1 MWQEEQR
8 AVVPSCLSPA
18 SSFLLTKEQLEM
30 GGTRTSRCPEQVH
43 RRKRLCLGSFSR
55 DHQLGLV
62 LRSMWDI
69 EIPDC
74 P

>member
-1 MWQEEQR
+1 MLWFHTM
-8 AVVPSCLSPA
+8 PCILPA

-30 GGTRTSRCPEQVH
+30 GGTCVSRCPEQVH
-43 RRKRLCLGSFSR
+43 RTEEALCLGFSSW

-62 LRSMWDI
+62 RRSRWDI
-69 EIPDC
+69 EIPGC

>member
-1 MWQEEQR
+1 MQWFR
-8 AVVPSCLSPA
+8 APCLPPA
-18 SSFLLTKEQLEM
+18 SSFLLTKEQLET
-30 GGTRTSRCPEQVH
+30 GGTRKGRCQSRSIEEALCP
-43 RRKRLCLGSFSR
+43 GSSSW